1 MRATYGIVRKV
12 REYVRSRARDPVT
25 WLAASVIVGL
35 GVSAAT
41 GLSPYQVLNLVCFVF
56 AGMEWWALA
65 SWRRMNRRNRADV
78 VSLRPA
84 LDRWKIALLILI
96 AAVTFVLDLWVVTF
110 VLDLWVGSSA
120 FSLIGLGLS
129 VFGISSIITLGYA
142 WSRPIM
148 IAPSGIH
155 VGIETVSWTDVRQV
169 TWTDAGEARIDFV
182 VPSYF
187 YGSKITVPVSF
198 SDAAAISAM
207 LPESVERR
215 GTPERADPAI
225 TT

>member
-1 MRATYGIVRKV
+1 MRATYSIVKKV

-25 WLAASVIVGL
+25 WLAGSVIVGL

-56 AGMEWWALA
+56 AGMEWWAFA
-65 SWRRMNRRNRADV
+65 TWRRMNRRNRADV

-96 AAVTFVLDLWVVTF
+96 AAVTFVLDLWV
-110 VLDLWVGSSA
+110 GSSV

-155 VGIETVSWTDVRQV
+155 VGIETVSWTDVRRV
-169 TWTDAGEARIDFV
+169 TWTDAGEATIDFV

-225 TT
+225 TA